1 MDSQQLCNLYKDKLK
16 DCFIDKK
23 KYDKKCKIVFDIIFL
38 CMETNQFSSKDTTI
52 PPKRASSA

>member
-23 KYDKKCKIVFDIIFL
+23 RYDKKCKIIFDIIYL
-38 CMETNQFSSKDTTI
+38 CIETNQFSLTETTI
-52 PPKRASSA
+52 PPKRAS